1 MRTFLTLI
9 ISALLVT
16 SCDDESVGLID
27 IEGTY
32 EGTFIRTSPNAK
44 YEPSQVTLIFS
55 NNQFQGES
63 EITKYPAIC
72 RGSYEIKG
80 TNVVFTDSCFWTAE
94 FDWSLILSGEFA
106 AELTSD
112 ELTMQRK
119 NGSIWDLYELKRK

>member
-1 MRTFLTLI
+1 MKTSPLILI
-9 ISALLVT
+9 ILAFLLT
-16 SCDDESVGLID
+16 SCDDESVELID
-27 IEGTY
+27 I
-32 EGTFIRTSPNAK
+32 EGTFIRTSPNSK
-44 YEPSQVTLIFS
+44 YEPSKVTLMFS
-55 NNQFQGES
+55 NGQFQGES

-72 RGSYEIKG
+72 RGSYEIEE

-112 ELTMQRK
+112 ELTLQRK